1 MFIIQNWVLILML
14 IAFICV
20 SLYIVHS
27 IYIIKELKKIN
38 DKTRNYLNEISEK
51 IEKET
56 DKQLNNSLLSPI
68 DYSKGTRKPKKGE

>member
-1 MFIIQNWVLILML
+1 MFIIQNWVLILMS